1 MRQIDVLA
9 KTAFYEGRKF
19 KLSNTE
25 VEIFDGKPHMY
36 LYGNCIAKIDEN
48 GDLLINHCGWE
59 TNTTKSRLNA
69 LSDVNISSRKG
80 DFILNGIFIMPK
92 GWINVKYYTLK
103 FYL

>member
-25 VEIFDGKPHMY
+25 VEIRDGKPHMY
-36 LYGNCIAKIDEN
+36 LHGNCIAKIDKN
-48 GDLLINHCGWE
+48 GDLLVSHCGWE
-59 TNTTKSRLNA
+59 SNTTRSRLNA
-69 LSDVNISSRKG
+69 LPGVHIKKYKG
-80 DFILNGIFIMPK
+80 DFVLNDIAIMHS
-92 GWINVKYYTLK
+92 GWMNVKYYTLK

>member
-9 KTAFYEGRKF
+9 KTAFCEWQEF

-25 VEIFDGKPHMY
+25 VRLVNGKPHMY
-36 LYGNCIAKIDEN
+36 LHGNCIAKRDEN

-59 TNTTKSRLNA
+59 TNTTRSRLNA
-69 LSDVNISSRKG
+69 LPDVHIRSVKG
-80 DFILNGIFIMPK
+80 DFVLNDIYIM
-92 GWINVKYYTLK
+92 GNEWINVKYYTLK

>member
-9 KTAFYEGRKF
+9 KTAFCEGRKF

-25 VEIFDGKPHMY
+25 VRLVDGRPHMY
-36 LYGNCIAKIDEN
+36 LHNNCIAKRDEN

-59 TNTTKSRLNA
+59 SNTTRSRLNA
-69 LSDVNISSRKG
+69 LPDVFIKSYKG
-80 DFILNGIFIMPK
+80 NFVLNDVAIMPSE
-92 GWINVKYYTLK
+92 WMNVKYYTSK

>member
-9 KTAFYEGRKF
+9 KTAFCEGRKF

-25 VEIFDGKPHMY
+25 VRIEGGQPHMY
-36 LYGNCIAKIDEN
+36 LHGNCIAKRDGN

-59 TNTTKSRLNA
+59 TPTTRSRLNA
-69 LSDVNISSRKG
+69 LPDVKISSYKG
-80 DFILNGIFIMPK
+80 EFVLNDIYIMPSE
-92 GWINVKYYTLK
+92 WTNVKYYTLK

>member
-9 KTAFYEGRKF
+9 KTAFCEGRKF

-36 LYGNCIAKIDEN
+36 LHGNCIAKIDEN
-48 GDLLINHCGWE
+48 GDLLISHCGWE
-59 TNTTKSRLNA
+59 SNTTRSRLNA
-69 LSDVNISSRKG
+69 LQDVNIKKYKG
-80 DFILNGIFIMPK
+80 DFVLNDIAIMHN
-92 GWINVKYYTLK
+92 GWMNVKYYTSK